1 MGLLDLIGKTSELTI
16 HAFLDAARS
25 RPVEDPSSL
34 VVQYNPDTIS
44 VRFENA
50 FQASQ
55 ATPSSSAQ
63 ARFAQARSRVVQVN
77 VIFDSIDLGA
87 YGMAQLFG
95 PKARTAGENVEL
107 FLKLCQQINS
117 DSHEPSYLRLIWQK
131 SVLGPNFDC
140 RLKSVDI
147 SYSTFNTDG
156 SPLHAELAAQF
167 IEDLDPKKK
176 AAKDNLHSPDLT
188 HRRLVKAGDTLT
200 GLCRDVYGTPEHY
213 LQVAEVNGL
222 DDFRVLTP
230 GRELLFPPYAKA
242 GG

>member
-1 MGLLDLIGKTSELTI
+1 MGLLDLIGKPSDFTI
-16 HAFLDAARS
+16 AAFLDAARS

-34 VVQYNPDTIS
+34 AVRYNPETVLIKC
-44 VRFENA
+44 ENA
-50 FQASQ
+50 FQTSQ
-55 ATPSSSAQ
+55 ASPSSSAQ
-63 ARFAQARSRVVQVN
+63 ARFAQGRSRVVQLTL
-77 VIFDSIDLGA
+77 IFDSIDFGA
-87 YGMAQLFG
+87 YGMAQLLG
-95 PKARTAGENVEL
+95 PKALTVEQSVEL
-107 FLKLCQQINS
+107 FLRLCHQINS

-131 SVLGPNFDC
+131 GILGPNFDC
-140 RLKSVDI
+140 RLKSVDVN
-147 SYSTFNTDG
+147 YSTFDTDG

-200 GLCRDVYGTPEHY
+200 GLCRDVYGTPEQY
-213 LQVAEVNGL
+213 LRVAKVNGL

-230 GRELLFPPYAKA
+230 GQELLFPPYAKA